1 MLCSVSFSD
10 EAPKVKYVPGSAEQ
24 RGTNFVLALGGERP
38 FCRPLKHE
46 GAYFL
51 LTAEVDGQT
60 KNSIFLGLQVCF
72 KASVEAICQRSSH
85 HSCPVAHA

>member
-1 MLCSVSFSD
+1 M
-10 EAPKVKYVPGSAEQ
+10 KYIPGSAEQ
-24 RGTNFVLALGGERP
+24 RGTNFKLALSGERP

-60 KNSIFLGLQVCF
+60 RESIFLGLQVRSMYEMNV
-72 KASVEAICQRSSH
+72 SVVSL
-85 HSCPVAHA
+85 